1 MARNFAVS
9 GSPLRFHCI
18 FLGASFGI
26 PYLLAALCRSG
37 SDTRRILLGQHAWA
51 APANPGQGIRDRA
64 ATLKTLALFAAVFA
78 ALYAA
83 LCLLVF
89 ATQRKQIY
97 YPTAESYAAG
107 ATALR
112 LPVDGAELK
121 IWSVDRGGA
130 DALVYFGGNAEDVG
144 ANVAMLKNLL
154 PGYSLF
160 LVNYRGYGGSSGSAT
175 EKTLYADALQVV
187 DYVAARHPNIAVM
200 GRSLGSGV
208 GSFVAVN
215 RPLGKVILVT
225 PFDSLA
231 DVAAG
236 FFPYLPVS
244 LLLTERFD
252 SVARVSRISA
262 PTLVIVAENDE
273 IIARHHSDR
282 LIAGF
287 TGRQPIVA
295 VIPGAGHND
304 LQENPAYAATL
315 REFLH

>member
-1 MARNFAVS
+1 M
-9 GSPLRFHCI
+9 
-18 FLGASFGI
+18 
-26 PYLLAALCRSG
+26 
-37 SDTRRILLGQHAWA
+37 
-51 APANPGQGIRDRA
+51 
-64 ATLKTLALFAAVFA
+64 KTLALFAAALA

-97 YPTAESYAAG
+97 YPTAESQSAH

-130 DALVYFGGNAEDVG
+130 DALVYFGGNAEDVS
-144 ANVAMLKNLL
+144 ANAAMLKNLL

-160 LVNYRGYGGSSGSAT
+160 LVNYRGYGGSTGSPS
-175 EKTLYADALQVV
+175 EKALYADALRVF
-187 DYVAARHPNIAVM
+187 DYVAARHQNIAVM

-215 RPLGKVILVT
+215 RPLGKAILVT

-231 DVAAG
+231 EVAAG

-244 LLLTERFD
+244 LLLTERFE
-252 SVARVSRISA
+252 SVARVSRIAA

-273 IIARHHSDR
+273 IIARRHSDR

-287 TGRQPIVA
+287 TEHQPVVA

-304 LQENPAYAATL
+304 LQDDPAYAAAL
-315 REFLH
+315 SEFLDQAPGTDGHNGTIDVPAGQN